1 MGADWAFFCKG
12 ARDLRVDGDAID
24 VQFVGGRHH
33 RLSVEDAGDA
43 YRVVGIVAKPGMTS
57 KVPDLALHVWR
68 RNRATMLAGFR
79 LDPRGRLLGEALV
92 PKPGLSAGEFQQ
104 CERVVAAECDRFEHA
119 LTGRDVE

>member
-1 MGADWAFFCKG
+1 MGAEWTSFCKG
-12 ARDLRVDGDAID
+12 ARDLRVDGDVVD
-24 VQFVGGRHH
+24 VLFVGGRHH

-43 YRVVGIVAKPGMTS
+43 YRVIGIIAKPGVTS

-104 CERVVAAECDRFEHA
+104 WVRVVAAECDRFEHA
-119 LTGRDVE
+119 LTGKDVE